1 MNTNDMLISTG
12 ISIACFILY
21 KSVQRC
27 YTKYYLT
34 SECHQRSIEIFV
46 VDIEE
51 EKKQKNSDEKNSD
64 EKKEKETN

>member
-46 VDIEE
+46 VDVEE
-51 EKKQKNSDEKNSD
+51 EKKQKNSDEK
-64 EKKEKETN
+64 KEKETN